1 MNAQN
6 TFGIKNLK
14 QKIFIC
20 LLSGASLSAGLYA
33 DDNAP
38 QVQQPTWATPVPAPT
53 SKATQAPKVP
63 ATLGLFEIPKQNE
76 AALPKQSEPKETQSL
91 EASTSAATTVVTS
104 LPAPNTLNLA
114 PIQKQPTPKQP
125 TLTEPLPIAST
136 PTRGLQSP
144 QPQKTLSQRRPI
156 IRDQQVTQAQN
167 TEPGLLNPDIP
178 AISPFPEDATTP
190 RMSPP
195 KSSVFENPAE
205 TPQSTKESPNAFPN
219 DNLEIP
225 AIDSPQPAPFGNSIE
240 TQRPVPAPAINAF
253 APSQQPLSPIQ
264 TQTTYDPPISR
275 PAPLTNSNN
284 INKSARPPAQ
294 EDVHEVQSGENY
306 WTISRQHFGT
316 ARYFAALA
324 EYNKHRIPRPDRM
337 KPGMFVLVP
346 STDVLEQR
354 YPKMAGI
361 IDVHPSPESLL
372 ESGYFVGP
380 NNQPFY
386 RIGKGDTLT
395 EIAENHLGRTARWSQ
410 IVGMNRDILRDGNTL
425 KIGMVLRLP
434 HDASQVSLAP
444 TVQ

>member
-1 MNAQN
+1 MNALN
-6 TFGIKNLK
+6 TFRIKNLK

-20 LLSGASLSAGLYA
+20 LISGASISSGLYA
-33 DDNAP
+33 DDTAP
-38 QVQQPTWATPVPAPT
+38 KVPQPKWATPVPAPA
-53 SKATQAPKVP
+53 SQATQPPKVP
-63 ATLGLFEIPKQNE
+63 ATLGLFEIPKQSE
-76 AALPKQSEPKETQSL
+76 TALPKQSESTETQSL

-104 LPAPNTLNLA
+104 LPAPNRSNLA

-125 TLTEPLPIAST
+125 TLSEPLPIAST

-144 QPQKTLSQRRPI
+144 QPLRRTI
-156 IRDQQVTQAQN
+156 IRDQLITQAQN

-178 AISPFPEDATTP
+178 AVSPFPADAPAP

-195 KSSVFENPAE
+195 KSSVFGDSAE
-205 TPQSTKESPNAFPN
+205 ATEPKIEAPDAFPN
-219 DNLEIP
+219 GNLGIP
-225 AIDSPQPAPFGNSIE
+225 PIDSPQPAPFGNTAE
-240 TQRPVPAPAINAF
+240 MQKTVPSPAVNNF
-253 APSQQPLSPIQ
+253 PPQQESLPPIQ

-275 PAPLTNSNN
+275 PAQISTSNSAV
-284 INKSARPPAQ
+284 KTPVQ
-294 EDVHEVQSGENY
+294 EEIHEVQSGENY

-346 STDVLEQR
+346 STEILEQR

-361 IDVHPSPESLL
+361 VDAQPSPQSLL
-372 ESGYFVGP
+372 KPGYFVGP
-380 NNQPFY
+380 NNQPLY